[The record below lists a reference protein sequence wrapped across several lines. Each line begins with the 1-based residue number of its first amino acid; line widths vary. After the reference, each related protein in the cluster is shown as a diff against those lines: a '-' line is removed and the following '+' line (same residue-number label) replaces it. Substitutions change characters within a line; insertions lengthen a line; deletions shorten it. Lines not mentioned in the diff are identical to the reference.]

1 MRNLLAGLRVVHFD
15 PNECG
20 LVFVFWDVLLHET
33 ATARLDL
40 LHDLDGHIHLFLP
53 GAGLVRFPVT
63 VDDLGEL
70 LVAGMLMFVET
81 ATKDD
86 ARRVRVLQEGDV
98 GELVG
103 RLLLGLSALDRHHLL
118 AGELD
123 GLGELLGVFLLDA
136 TALFQPSQVPFNKDV
151 AILIDREMVSVD
163 PECHQRVQAFRWRGA
178 MRPKADACVLADH
191 CLECCHGSRHLGGV
205 VAKVDGRKVNCRRR
219 KELRCR
225 LEAVHVEVVL
235 LGELLLLDGLEP
247 DAGIVHDHDNP
258 LGGVVVQPPHDVE
271 EPPVDQNPV
280 HVVVVGCLLLR
291 EHDENW
297 AAGTVRLRE
306 QLQAAGA
313 DVDLGPFREVLF
325 VPQVRRNQSVQPH
338 HQVTERQMIQHA
350 LRRLLGVELVLAQ
363 EREEEVRRLEVVGS

>member
-1 MRNLLAGLRVVHFD
+1 VVLVTVYCRRRGLFIFLDDRALLLVLPFRVLALHRVVAEGMRNLLAGLRVVHFD

-163 PECHQRVQAFRWRGA
+163 PECHQRVQAFRWRGCGA
-178 MRPKADACVLADH
+178 MMND
-191 CLECCHGSRHLGGV
+191 ESQ
-205 VAKVDGRKVNCRRR
+205 
-219 KELRCR
+219 KEK
-225 LEAVHVEVVL
+225 
-235 LGELLLLDGLEP
+235 
-247 DAGIVHDHDNP
+247 
-258 LGGVVVQPPHDVE
+258 
-271 EPPVDQNPV
+271 
-280 HVVVVGCLLLR
+280 
-291 EHDENW
+291 
-297 AAGTVRLRE
+297 
-306 QLQAAGA
+306 
-313 DVDLGPFREVLF
+313 
-325 VPQVRRNQSVQPH
+325 
-338 HQVTERQMIQHA
+338 ER
-350 LRRLLGVELVLAQ
+350 
-363 EREEEVRRLEVVGS
+363 